1 MPLKTM
7 LWELFSPRDAL
18 MVTLELPAASVLL
31 IGPIGPPAI
40 VPVTGS
46 PPAVPVKLKVV
57 GAP

>member
-7 LWELFSPRDAL
+7 LWKLFSPRAAL

-31 IGPIGPPAI
+31 IGPVGPPAT
-40 VPVTGS
+40 VPVTGW
-46 PPAVPVKLKVV
+46 PPRVPVNEKVV